1 MTTLKEENTHT
12 GSVTHTHTHTA
23 RSRQKKLAGRMDES
37 GGEREGGIQPAGGI
51 IIIFPQKSKINKMK
65 KAPR

>member
-1 MTTLKEENTHT
+1 MTTLKRREHTHRKRD
-12 GSVTHTHTHTA
+12 THTHT
-23 RSRQKKLAGRMDES
+23 QQEVDKKFAGRMDES

-51 IIIFPQKSKINKMK
+51 IIILPQKSKINKMK